1 LRLGASATEQGYR
14 LETLGSVAST
24 NDEAMARARAGD
36 RGRLWIVA
44 ESQSGGRGR
53 QGRTWV
59 SPPGNL
65 YASLL
70 LVDPC
75 ENARAAELG
84 FVAGVALAEAARAV
98 LGAVE
103 GLGLKW
109 PNDLVRD
116 GAKLSGMLLEA
127 ARMPDGVL
135 ATVVGIGVNCATH
148 PGDLAYATTSLDE
161 LLLLSGGRRERQE
174 LRNTRE
180 AMFEHL
186 SDALARWL
194 KVWRRGENFAAI
206 REAWLSNC
214 AGLGRPIRVAR
225 ADAIVEG
232 TFRTIDAT
240 GRLIVATA
248 QGDIAIDAGDVLL
261 PGARL

>member
-1 LRLGASATEQGYR
+1 
-14 LETLGSVAST
+14 
-24 NDEAMARARAGD
+24 MARARAGD

-53 QGRTWV
+53 QGRSWA

-75 ENARAAELG
+75 DNARAAELG
-84 FVAGVALAEAARAV
+84 FVAGVALAEAARGV
-98 LGAVE
+98 LGAD

-109 PNDLVRD
+109 PNDLVHD

-127 ARMPDGVL
+127 ARMPDGAL
-135 ATVVGIGVNCATH
+135 ATVIGIGVNCASH
-148 PGDLAYATTSLDE
+148 PGDLAYATTSLE
-161 LLLLSGGRRERQE
+161 Q
-174 LRNTRE
+174 LRPGAGDR
-180 AMFEHL
+180 AQVFAHL

-194 KVWRRGENFAAI
+194 KVWRRGENFSAI
-206 REAWLSNC
+206 RDAWLSRC
-214 AGLGRPIRVAR
+214 VGLGRPIRVAR
-225 ADAIVEG
+225 GNGIVEG

-240 GRLIVATA
+240 GRLIVACA